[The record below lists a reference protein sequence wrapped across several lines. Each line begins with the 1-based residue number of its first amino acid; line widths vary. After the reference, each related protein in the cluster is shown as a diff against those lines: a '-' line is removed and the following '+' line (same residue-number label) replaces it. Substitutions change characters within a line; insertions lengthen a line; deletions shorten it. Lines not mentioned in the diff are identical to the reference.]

1 MSTARNAMETN
12 TATPSSTLI
21 TVRRNPHRK
30 VRSTALFNASRLR
43 LQSTSSSELPQI
55 SSFPIQDIL
64 SEKILQNSPAIT
76 AASPS
81 PPQDSVL
88 ENLKV
93 FLRIRPLVPL
103 KGSKNNT
110 VDQHARSRT
119 KNVWPQNPSKKNSV
133 KEKKNPQKKSNDSCI
148 TVSQDF
154 CSVIL
159 SPPLH
164 LQETKRVKSE
174 VYEGFSYVF
183 SDESTQSEVYE
194 KMMNPLVEDFLNG
207 KSGMLAALGSTGSG
221 KTHTIFGSSRE
232 PGMAI
237 SLIYFEICAER
248 GKTERICDLTSERP
262 DLSMQQS
269 TIKGLEEVLVHD
281 VAEAESL
288 IARALLR
295 RSTAMT
301 NANSKSSRS
310 QCIINIRGGTEMSDP
325 ENDKQ
330 SNSAVLSIVD
340 LAGAEREK
348 RTGNQG
354 ARLAESNFINN
365 TSMVFG
371 LCLKSLL
378 EHQKNPKKALQKHFQ
393 NSLLTRYLR
402 DYLEGKKR
410 MTLTLSDTVTFPFRF
425 ANIEAQSNLLRNK
438 RQIQTSKVE
447 QSKRMKFGN
456 LDASMI
462 EKKIVEDGNR
472 LPDEGDLTSCGADLK
487 SSTPLKLMKERTHQI
502 TQRFA
507 KALWN
512 VLKQHNEKL
521 KVVECENQILR
532 ENLRN
537 EKKRSIEMEKELKDL
552 RSCCTCSKDNSAV
565 STDVKVAEDFEFIV
579 LSEVQKFCGI
589 DEVLIMLY
597 IWVLNQNIPSN
608 LNEPECIDGKREHEA
623 MLRNLEADA
632 RSPSIC
638 DSSDNSQSDKIP
650 ESFLGTENIHEDS
663 SESNNVVAEHLDP
676 NSHETVRLSGNESST
691 SVQSCQ
697 QLGENN
703 EDSLDLLVS
712 HKQVD
717 LSDNSQGCQIPE
729 SFPGTEN
736 IHEDS
741 SYSNNVVAEHLD
753 LNSHETVRL
762 SGNGSS
768 ATVKPYQQLGENNE
782 DLLDLLVSHKHVDSS
797 DNNQGRQIPESFLG
811 TENIHEVSIRLS
823 GDESC
828 TSVQPCQQLGEN
840 NEDSLDLLVSHKHVD
855 PSDNNQ
861 GHQIPESFHGTE
873 NIHDDSTESNNVV
886 TEHLDLNSHETARL
900 SGNGSSASLKPCQ
913 QLGEND
919 EDSLYLLV
927 THKHVDSSDNNQ
939 GLQLRIP
946 KSFPGTEN
954 IHEDSSESNNVVVE
968 HLDPDSHETIR
979 LSGNGSSTFVQPCK
993 QLGENVED
1001 SLDLLVSHMHVD
1013 SSDNN
1018 QGCQLRI
1025 PESFP
1030 GTENIHEYL
1039 NESNNVV
1046 AERLD
1051 PNSHETFRL
1060 ADNESSTYVQP
1071 CKQLGVNDEDSL
1083 DLSVSHKHVEQSQH
1097 HDLTDVPEGGVR
1109 PNTSRSSS
1117 KMEKPKRR
1125 LLPKSSILVREI
1137 STYDA
1142 DEIDKPKGNVGR
1154 KNLAA
1159 AERQRTQ
1166 GSISLL
1172 QLLKNNLHL

>member
-1 MSTARNAMETN
+1 MENN

-21 TVRRNPHRK
+21 TARRNPHRK
-30 VRSTALFNASRLR
+30 AKSAALFNTSRLPP
-43 LQSTSSSELPQI
+43 QCTSSSELPQI

-64 SEKILQNSPAIT
+64 SEKILQNSPTIT

-81 PPQDSVL
+81 PSPPQVSVL

-103 KGSKNNT
+103 KGSKNNAG
-110 VDQHARSRT
+110 DQHARSRT

-133 KEKKNPQKKSNDSCI
+133 KEKKNPQKKSNECCI

-154 CSVIL
+154 RSVTL

-164 LQETKRVKSE
+164 LQETKRVRSE

-194 KMMNPLVEDFLNG
+194 KMVNPLVEDFLNG

-232 PGMAI
+232 PGMVPLTLTRIFKSAPGRASQSSRQFYLSI
-237 SLIYFEICAER
+237 FEICAER
-248 GKTERICDLTSERP
+248 GKAERICDLTSDRP

-269 TIKGLEEVLVHD
+269 IVKGLQEVLVHD
-281 VAEAESL
+281 VSEAESL

-301 NANSKSSRS
+301 NANSQSSRS

-330 SNSAVLSIVD
+330 SNYAVFSIVD

-410 MTLTLSDTVTFPFRF
+410 MTLILTVKSGEEDYLDASYLLRQASPYMKIKF
-425 ANIEAQSNLLRNK
+425 ANIEAQPNLLRNK
-438 RQIQTSKVE
+438 RQIQTSKAE
-447 QSKRMKFGN
+447 QSKRMKLGN

-462 EKKIVEDGNR
+462 EKKIVGDENR

-487 SSTPLKLMKERTHQI
+487 SSTPLKSNSDDLMKERTHQI

-537 EKKRSIEMEKELKDL
+537 EKKRSIEMEKELKNL
-552 RSCCTCSKDNSAV
+552 RSCCTCSKDNSVA
-565 STDVKVAEDFEFIV
+565 STDVKVVEDFEFIV

-589 DEVLIMLY
+589 DETKLDLDSSTHIKSERSSSPRIY
-597 IWVLNQNIPSN
+597 DSTPGEDNNNKKCS
-608 LNEPECIDGKREHEA
+608 PEKGDPFPRKKQGMCSE
-623 MLRNLEADA
+623 LRNLEADA

-638 DSSDNSQSDKIP
+638 VSSDNNQGRQIP
-650 ESFLGTENIHEDS
+650 ESFPGTENIHEDS
-663 SESNNVVAEHLDP
+663 NESTNNVVVEHLDPNSQETGGLGYFLPPSICYFTHTTNVSLSRFAVRLSGNENSISVQPCQQLGENDEDSLDLLGCKLPESFPGTENIHEDSNESNNMVAEHLDP
-676 NSHETVRLSGNESST
+676 NSHETVRLSGNENST
-691 SVQSCQ
+691 SVQ
-697 QLGENN
+697 
-703 EDSLDLLVS
+703 
-712 HKQVD
+712 
-717 LSDNSQGCQIPE
+717 
-729 SFPGTEN
+729 
-736 IHEDS
+736 
-741 SYSNNVVAEHLD
+741 
-753 LNSHETVRL
+753 
-762 SGNGSS
+762 
-768 ATVKPYQQLGENNE
+768 
-782 DLLDLLVSHKHVDSS
+782 
-797 DNNQGRQIPESFLG
+797 
-811 TENIHEVSIRLS
+811 
-823 GDESC
+823 
-828 TSVQPCQQLGEN
+828 
-840 NEDSLDLLVSHKHVD
+840 
-855 PSDNNQ
+855 
-861 GHQIPESFHGTE
+861 
-873 NIHDDSTESNNVV
+873 
-886 TEHLDLNSHETARL
+886 
-900 SGNGSSASLKPCQ
+900 PCQ

-919 EDSLYLLV
+919 EDSL
-927 THKHVDSSDNNQ
+927 
-939 GLQLRIP
+939 
-946 KSFPGTEN
+946 
-954 IHEDSSESNNVVVE
+954 
-968 HLDPDSHETIR
+968 
-979 LSGNGSSTFVQPCK
+979 
-993 QLGENVED
+993 
-1001 SLDLLVSHMHVD
+1001 DL
-1013 SSDNN
+1013 
-1018 QGCQLRI
+1018 
-1025 PESFP
+1025 P
-1030 GTENIHEYL
+1030 
-1039 NESNNVV
+1039 
-1046 AERLD
+1046 
-1051 PNSHETFRL
+1051 
-1060 ADNESSTYVQP
+1060 
-1071 CKQLGVNDEDSL
+1071 
-1083 DLSVSHKHVEQSQH
+1083 VSHKHFEKTQH
-1097 HDLTDVPEGGVR
+1097 QDLTEVPGSGVR
-1109 PNTSRSSS
+1109 PNASRSSS

-1142 DEIDKPKGNVGR
+1142 DEIDKPKGNGGG

-1159 AERQRTQ
+1159 SERQRTQ

-1172 QLLKNNLHL
+1172 SLLKNNLHL